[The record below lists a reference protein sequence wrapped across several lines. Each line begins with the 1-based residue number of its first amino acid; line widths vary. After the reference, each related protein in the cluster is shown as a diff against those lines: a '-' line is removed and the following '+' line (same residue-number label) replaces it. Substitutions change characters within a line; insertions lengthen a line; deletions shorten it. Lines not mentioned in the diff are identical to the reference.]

1 MFKIIQVNNF
11 YVLKLI
17 GLETDEFYQVQLD
30 MKKFRVY
37 YDKKNQ
43 GFKIPNLD
51 LVKLLNFKGYQF
63 SNYSDFI
70 NDKQELIESETDY
83 FRREIFDESIL
94 KIKPYNYQLEDI
106 QWLIKKSRNF
116 IASDPGTGKTFE
128 AIAWFSHLRKNEKIK
143 GIFIVVKNILQYH
156 WFREILE
163 YSNMFQENEIGIV
176 DNKNKH
182 TYLENEI
189 PYVIIIPNHAPI
201 LSTFI
206 ESNEQNISKLKDY
219 CLVIDEVHEFANID
233 SKRTQSLSSIVDLF
247 PYRLFLS
254 ATPALNDYTKWFT
267 LMRLLDKG
275 IIQHNSLL
283 GFSLDVGRFIGDKF
297 NPFKVLS
304 YNTDRVQYYNQ
315 LLRGWVI
322 KRIKSELPE
331 MKTKQ
336 LVKPIWFQ
344 LSNKHKAIINLVK
357 ELELDKVDLKTLS
370 YSTIQNKFPYM
381 VMALENPE
389 LLKTKIK
396 ETDKEL
402 FYQPLKK
409 LLDSWK
415 LDDHNKIL
423 YLDEYLKQKIEIE
436 NERIIVYDTH
446 PITLN
451 QLQERYSKYNPTM
464 IHGELKLTNESRQ
477 QIIDDFNNP
486 RSKTKLLLL
495 NIQSASSGLSL
506 NKGGC
511 KVIIFFTLPFDAIL
525 TRQGFDRVFRINSIE
540 DSFVELLTF
549 DKSIDALRLK
559 KTLKR
564 IELNDTMFK
573 DNDEINLNDL
583 LNI

>member
-11 YVLKLI
+11 YILKLI
-17 GLETDEFYQVQLD
+17 GIESDEFYQIQLD

-37 YDKKNQ
+37 YDKKSQ
-43 GFKIPNLD
+43 GFKVPNLD
-51 LVKLLNFKGYQF
+51 LVKLLNFKGYHF
-63 SNYSDFI
+63 SNCSDFI

-83 FRREIFDESIL
+83 FRREVFDESVV

-128 AIAWFSHLRKNEKIK
+128 AISWFSHLRKNEKIK

-156 WFREILE
+156 WLREILE

-233 SKRTQSLSSIVDLF
+233 SKRTQSLSSIIDLF
-247 PYRLFLS
+247 PCRLFLS
-254 ATPALNDYTKWFT
+254 ATPAMNDYTKWFT

-283 GFSLDVGRFIGDKF
+283 GFSLDVGKFIGDKF

-315 LLRGWVI
+315 LFRGWVI

-336 LVKPIWFQ
+336 TMKPIWFQ

-423 YLDEYLKQKIEIE
+423 YLDEYLKQKIETE

-446 PITLN
+446 PVTLN

-486 RSKTKLLLL
+486 KSKTKLLLL

-525 TRQGFDRVFRINSIE
+525 TRQGCERVCRINSVE
-540 DSFVELLTF
+540 DSFVEFLTF

>member
-17 GLETDEFYQVQLD
+17 VIESDEFYQIQLD

-37 YDKKNQ
+37 YDKKSQ

-51 LVKLLNFKGYQF
+51 LVKLLKFKGYQF

-83 FRREIFDESIL
+83 FRRETFDESIV
-94 KIKPYNYQLEDI
+94 KIKPYKYQLEDI

-128 AIAWFSHLRKNEKIK
+128 AISWFSHLRKNQKIK
-143 GIFIVVKNILQYH
+143 GILIVVKNILQYH
-156 WFREILE
+156 WLREILE

-182 TYLENEI
+182 TYLENET

-233 SKRTQSLSSIVDLF
+233 SKRTQSLSSIIDLF
-247 PYRLFLS
+247 SYRLFLS

-267 LMRLLDKG
+267 LMKLLDKG

-283 GFSLDVGRFIGDKF
+283 GFSLDVGKFIGDKF

-315 LLRGWVI
+315 LFRGWVI

-336 LVKPIWFQ
+336 TMKPIWFQ

-415 LDDHNKIL
+415 LEDHNKII
-423 YLDEYLKQKIEIE
+423 YLDEYLKQKIEVE
-436 NERIIVYDTH
+436 NEKIIVYDTH
-446 PITLN
+446 PVTLN
-451 QLQERYSKYNPTM
+451 QLSERYSKYNPTM
-464 IHGELKLTNESRQ
+464 IHGEIKLTNESRQ
-477 QIIDDFNNP
+477 QIIDDFNNLK
-486 RSKTKLLLL
+486 SKTKLLLL

-511 KVIIFFTLPFDAIL
+511 KVIIFFTLSFDAIL
-525 TRQGFDRVFRINSIE
+525 TRQGCERVSRINSVE
-540 DSFVELLTF
+540 DSFVEFLTF
-549 DKSIDALRLK
+549 DKSVDSIRMK
-559 KTLKR
+559 HTINK
-564 IELNDTMFK
+564 INFNDTMFK
-573 DNDEINLNDL
+573 NDIHLDEL
-583 LNI
+583 LKF

>member
-17 GLETDEFYQVQLD
+17 GLETDEFYEVQLD
-30 MKKFRVY
+30 MKKFRIY

-63 SNYSDFI
+63 LNYSDFI

-83 FRREIFDESIL
+83 FRREVFDESIL

-182 TYLENEI
+182 SYLENEI
-189 PYVIIIPNHAPI
+189 PHVIIIPNHAPI

-304 YNTDRVQYYNQ
+304 YNTDRVQHYNQ

-415 LDDHNKIL
+415 LEDHNKII
-423 YLDEYLKQKIEIE
+423 YLDEYLKQKIEVE
-436 NERIIVYDTH
+436 NEKIIVYDTH

-451 QLQERYSKYNPTM
+451 QLSERYFKYNPTM

-549 DKSIDALRLK
+549 DKSVDALRLK

-564 IELNDTMFK
+564 IEFNDNQFK

>member
-11 YVLKLI
+11 YVLKLTGI
-17 GLETDEFYQVQLD
+17 ESDEFYQIQLD

-37 YDKKNQ
+37 YDKKSQ

-51 LVKLLNFKGYQF
+51 LVKLLKFKGYQF

-70 NDKQELIESETDY
+70 NDKQELIESESDY
-83 FRREIFDESIL
+83 FRREVFDESIV

-128 AIAWFSHLRKNEKIK
+128 AISWFSHLRKNQKIK
-143 GIFIVVKNILQYH
+143 GILIVVKNILQYH
-156 WFREILE
+156 WLREILE

-182 TYLENEI
+182 TYLENETS
-189 PYVIIIPNHAPI
+189 YVIIIPNHAPI

-233 SKRTQSLSSIVDLF
+233 SKRTQSLSSIIDLF

-275 IIQHNSLL
+275 IIQHSSLL
-283 GFSLDVGRFIGDKF
+283 GFSLDVGKFIGDKF

-304 YNTDRVQYYNQ
+304 YNTDRVQHYNQ

-396 ETDKEL
+396 ETDREL

-436 NERIIVYDTH
+436 NEKIIVYDTH
-446 PITLN
+446 PVTLN
-451 QLQERYSKYNPTM
+451 QLSERYSKYNPTM

-486 RSKTKLLLL
+486 KSKTKLLLL

-511 KVIIFFTLPFDAIL
+511 KVIIFFTLPFDSIL

-549 DKSIDALRLK
+549 DKSIDSLRLK

>member
-11 YVLKLI
+11 YVLKLTGI
-17 GLETDEFYQVQLD
+17 ESDEFYQIQLD

-37 YDKKNQ
+37 YDKKSQ

-51 LVKLLNFKGYQF
+51 LVKLLKFKGYQF

-83 FRREIFDESIL
+83 FRREVFDESIV

-128 AIAWFSHLRKNEKIK
+128 AISWFSHLRKNQKIK
-143 GIFIVVKNILQYH
+143 GILIVVKNILQYH
-156 WFREILE
+156 WLREILE

-182 TYLENEI
+182 TYLENETS
-189 PYVIIIPNHAPI
+189 YVIIIPNHAPI

-233 SKRTQSLSSIVDLF
+233 SKRTQSLSSIIDLF

-267 LMRLLDKG
+267 LMKLLDKG
-275 IIQHNSLL
+275 IIQHSSLL
-283 GFSLDVGRFIGDKF
+283 GFSLDVGKFIGDKF

-304 YNTDRVQYYNQ
+304 YNTDRVQHYNQ

-396 ETDKEL
+396 ETDREL

-436 NERIIVYDTH
+436 NEKIIVYDTH
-446 PITLN
+446 PVTLN
-451 QLQERYSKYNPTM
+451 QLSERYSKYNPTM

-486 RSKTKLLLL
+486 KSKTKLLLL

-511 KVIIFFTLPFDAIL
+511 KVIIFFTLPFDSIL

-573 DNDEINLNDL
+573 NDDEINLNDL

>member
-17 GLETDEFYQVQLD
+17 GLETDEFYEVQLD
-30 MKKFRVY
+30 MKKFRIY

-63 SNYSDFI
+63 LNYSDFI

-83 FRREIFDESIL
+83 FRREVFDESIL

-182 TYLENEI
+182 SYLENEI
-189 PYVIIIPNHAPI
+189 PHVIIIPNHAPI

-304 YNTDRVQYYNQ
+304 YNTDRVQHYNQ

-423 YLDEYLKQKIEIE
+423 YLDEYLKQKIETE

-446 PITLN
+446 PVTLN
-451 QLQERYSKYNPTM
+451 QLSERYSKYNPTM

-549 DKSIDALRLK
+549 DKSVDALRLK

-564 IELNDTMFK
+564 IEFNDNQFK